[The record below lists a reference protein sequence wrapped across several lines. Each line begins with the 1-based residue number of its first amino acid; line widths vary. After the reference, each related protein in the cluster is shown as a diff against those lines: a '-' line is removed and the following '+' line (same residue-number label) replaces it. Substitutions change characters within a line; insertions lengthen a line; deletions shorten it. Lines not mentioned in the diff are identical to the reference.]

1 MEGGRRL
8 VVWVRGHGRRRAIS
22 MSKTKKITARR
33 KNRMENGRRALF
45 LGSNP
50 HSNGDDFSW
59 SRVEREERREVI
71 RRRREVRAR
80 AVRKVRVDWSMRQGN
95 GNSWEGLQSS
105 ACLSH
110 LAKGSY
116 MGYLGGKGV

>member
-1 MEGGRRL
+1 MFVVEGGRRL

-22 MSKTKKITARR
+22 MSKTKKMTARR
-33 KNRMENGRRALF
+33 KNRIENGRRALF

-59 SRVEREERREVI
+59 SREEREERREVI
-71 RRRREVRAR
+71 RRRREVRVR
-80 AVRKVRVDWSMRQGN
+80 ATRKVRVGWSMGQGN

-110 LAKGSY
+110 LAERNYIGC
-116 MGYLGGKGV
+116 L